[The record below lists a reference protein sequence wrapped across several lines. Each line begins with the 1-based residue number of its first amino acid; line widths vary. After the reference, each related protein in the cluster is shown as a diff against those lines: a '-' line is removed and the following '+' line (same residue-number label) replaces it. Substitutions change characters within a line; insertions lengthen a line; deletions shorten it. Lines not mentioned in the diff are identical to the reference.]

1 MKKVNK
7 NEKIKKE
14 ENNKKKIII
23 AASIIIG
30 ILLIGV
36 ISIIINNQK
45 NKDLDNVVLETH
57 ANDIYEWEYEIENE
71 SIVEF
76 YKKQKSGDLKGTTQE
91 GIITESYMFK
101 AKKPGKTNIKFT
113 FINKNNGSY
122 GEIKHYKA
130 VVDKDN
136 RLIIKE
142 TKTS

>member
-30 ILLIGV
+30 ILLMGV

-71 SIVEF
+71 SIVQ
-76 YKKQKSGDLKGTTQE
+76 KVICLKQKNQE
-91 GIITESYMFK
+91 KQI
-101 AKKPGKTNIKFT
+101 
-113 FINKNNGSY
+113 
-122 GEIKHYKA
+122 
-130 VVDKDN
+130 
-136 RLIIKE
+136 
-142 TKTS
+142 